1 MTAANFGGKGRLPR
15 KGRNVG
21 GSRNVGAAAVGAVFP
36 AVERTGE
43 AAGAD
48 AAEREVGAHVGAAG
62 GEDGGFFVR
71 AAKADKRLAV
81 RQVEAHGSAL
91 QAGEAG
97 EVIPRGRRGG
107 EGGCPRRA
115 IL

>member
-1 MTAANFGGKGRLPR
+1 M
-15 KGRNVG
+15 
-21 GSRNVGAAAVGAVFP
+21 
-36 AVERTGE
+36 ERTRD
-43 AAGAD
+43 AAGAH
-48 AAEREVGAHVGAAG
+48 ATECEVRAQVGAAG
-62 GEDGGFFVR
+62 GEDGGLFVR

-107 EGGCPRRA
+107 ERGFVCFSMFRFKGRQ
-115 IL
+115 